1 MKHSAIV
8 GGSTAKRVINCP
20 ASIKLCQ
27 QMPERASSKYA
38 DEGTLLHDVMS
49 SILGSDTTLPES
61 LLGKTYQAEVF
72 TEELLQDKVLPAL
85 ALVDEVDPEQ
95 TMQYEVETAVS
106 FGDFMPGVFGSTDL
120 IGRIG
125 NRAVVL
131 DWKFG
136 SGVIVEAEENEQLMF
151 YAAAAMRTEATKW
164 AFDGAEKIELV
175 IIQPPMMKQWVT
187 DRARIQ
193 RFEHDLKAAVDLKE
207 PFYAAGD
214 HCRWCAGKPLCPK
227 MNGAA
232 ERALVTKIADL
243 DHTAINNYL
252 KNADLLEGWITDLRA
267 LAFQM
272 LESGS
277 KLPDWKLVA
286 KRGTRQWV
294 KADEAKATLLALG
307 LKESDVVETSLLSP
321 AQAEKVCKKAKVA
334 FPTEQVVS
342 ISSGSTLA
350 LVSDPRPE
358 VLQLGKVLSK
368 LKEIV

>member
-1 MKHSAIV
+1 MKHSNIV

-61 LLGKTYQAEVF
+61 LIGKTYNDEVF
-72 TEELLQDKVLPAL
+72 TDELLQDKVLPAL
-85 ALVDEVDPEQ
+85 AAVDEIDPSQ
-95 TMQYEVETAVS
+95 TMQYEVETEVS
-106 FGDFMPGVFGSTDL
+106 FGDYLPDVFGSTDL
-120 IGRIG
+120 IGRIAR
-125 NRAVVL
+125 RAIVL

-136 SGVIVEAEENEQLMF
+136 NGVVVDAQENDQLMF

-164 AFDGAEKIELV
+164 AFDGATEIEL
-175 IIQPPMMKQWVT
+175 IIVQPPVIRRWVT
-187 DRARIQ
+187 DRKRIQ
-193 RFEHDLKAAVDLKE
+193 RFEHDLKAAVELKE

-232 ERALVTKIADL
+232 ERALATTIKGL
-243 DHTAINNYL
+243 DHVAINNYL
-252 KNADLLEGWITDLRA
+252 KNADLLESWISDLRA
-267 LAFQM
+267 LVFQM

-277 KLPDWKLVA
+277 KLLDWKLVA
-286 KRGTRQWV
+286 KRATRSWA
-294 KADEAKATLLALG
+294 KPEEAKAALLALG
-307 LKESDVVETSLLSP
+307 LKESEVMETAILSP

-334 FPTEQVVS
+334 FPVEEVVA

-350 LVSDPRPE
+350 SASDPRPE

-368 LKEIV
+368 LKDIV

>member
-1 MKHSAIV
+1 MKHSNIV

-61 LLGKTYQAEVF
+61 LIGKTYNDEVF
-72 TEELLQDKVLPAL
+72 TDELLQDKVLPAL
-85 ALVDEVDPEQ
+85 AAVDEIDPSQ
-95 TMQYEVETAVS
+95 TMQYEVETEVS
-106 FGDFMPGVFGSTDL
+106 FGDYLPDVFGSTDL

-125 NRAVVL
+125 DRAIVL

-136 SGVIVEAEENEQLMF
+136 NGVVVDAQENDQLMF

-164 AFDGAEKIELV
+164 AFDGATEIEL
-175 IIQPPMMKQWVT
+175 IIVQPPVIRRWVT
-187 DRARIQ
+187 DRKRIQ
-193 RFEHDLKAAVDLKE
+193 RFEHDLKAAVELKE

-232 ERALVTKIADL
+232 ERALANTIKGL
-243 DHTAINNYL
+243 DHVAINNYL
-252 KNADLLEGWITDLRA
+252 KNADLLEGWISDLRA

-286 KRGTRQWV
+286 KRATRSWA
-294 KADEAKATLLALG
+294 KPEEAKAALLALG
-307 LKESDVVETSLLSP
+307 LKESEVMETSILSP
-321 AQAEKVCKKAKVA
+321 AQAEKVCKKARLA
-334 FPTEQVVS
+334 FPVEEVVA

-350 LVSDPRPE
+350 SASDPRPE

-368 LKEIV
+368 LKDIV